1 MTFMTKPGTIIKIQL
16 FQGSKAKDYF
26 ESKERFFLGKHLKS
40 KYITPNQTFD
50 YRSKSIRYAGIIN
63 EYGRTLTGMVR
74 PNTIPLWTAEQ
85 VKNEFFIISTL
96 MTLRKSYATKVGIL
110 DFMHLSHPKVT
121 ILAFQRKNITY
132 YVSIDV
138 KTKNIETLVSKIKR
152 IL

>member
-1 MTFMTKPGTIIKIQL
+1 MVKTPQEQWKESIIAYRKKCQKI
-16 FQGSKAKDYF
+16 
-26 ESKERFFLGKHLKS
+26 LKL
-40 KYITPNQTFD
+40 
-50 YRSKSIRYAGIIN
+50 SKSIRYAGIIN

-74 PNTIPLWTAEQ
+74 PNTIPLWNAEQ

-110 DFMHLSHPKVT
+110 DFMQLSHPKVT

-138 KTKNIETLVSKIKR
+138 KTKNIETLASKIKK
-152 IL
+152 II

>member
-1 MTFMTKPGTIIKIQL
+1 MVKTPQEKWKESIIAYRKKCQKIL
-16 FQGSKAKDYF
+16 N
-26 ESKERFFLGKHLKS
+26 L
-40 KYITPNQTFD
+40 
-50 YRSKSIRYAGIIN
+50 SKSIRYAGIIN

-85 VKNEFFIISTL
+85 VKNELFIISTL
-96 MTLRKSYATKVGIL
+96 MTLRKSYAKKVGIL

-121 ILAFQRKNITY
+121 ILAFQRNNITY

-138 KTKNIETLVSKIKR
+138 KTKNIETLVSKIKQ

>member
-1 MTFMTKPGTIIKIQL
+1 MINLYYRLFSRFDMLNTPQQKWKEAIVAYRKKCQKIL
-16 FQGSKAKDYF
+16 
-26 ESKERFFLGKHLKS
+26 EL
-40 KYITPNQTFD
+40 
-50 YRSKSIRYAGIIN
+50 SKSIRYAGIIN

-74 PNTIPLWTAEQ
+74 PNTIPLWSAEE

-96 MTLRKSYATKVGIL
+96 MTLRKLYAQKVGAL
-110 DFMHLSHPKVT
+110 DFLLLSHPKVT

-138 KTKNIETLVSKIKR
+138 KTKNIENLVSKIKK